1 MVLNSI
7 NELVAENSELDQKIK
22 LLKIYNSNLNKF
34 ILKSEKINHTNDNDQ
49 DKKDNTKNVSYD

>member
-22 LLKIYNSNLNKF
+22 LLEIYNSNLNKF
-34 ILKSEKINHTNDNDQ
+34 ILKSEKINLTNDNDQ